1 MQFLYEDGE
10 FHHFMNTEDYSQVQI
25 PSDAIESEAKF
36 LTENLTVD
44 ILFFEGK
51 AISVGLPNF
60 IESKITYCEPGVRG
74 NTATGAVKPAELECG
89 ATVNVPLFVEQGE
102 TIKVDTR
109 TGEYVS
115 RVS

>member
-1 MQFLYEDGE
+1 MVCGIMFFKGRAINIE
-10 FHHFMNTEDYSQVQI
+10 I
-25 PSDAIESEAKF
+25 PNHVE
-36 LTENLTVD
+36 L
-44 ILFFEGK
+44 
-51 AISVGLPNF
+51 
-60 IESKITYCEPGVRG
+60 KITYCEPGVRG

>member
-1 MQFLYEDGE
+1 MRISDG
-10 FHHFMNTEDYSQVQI
+10 
-25 PSDAIESEAKF
+25 DAPADFCS
-36 LTENLTVD
+36 
-44 ILFFEGK
+44 
-51 AISVGLPNF
+51 
-60 IESKITYCEPGVRG
+60 
-74 NTATGAVKPAELECG
+74 GAVKPAELECG